1 MAEVEMLD
9 SGEETRTELWNRLP
23 EIIGK
28 DVTVSRLIVVFEEG
42 SWTVKADRRGI
53 VSELIKASVL
63 EIVADEVVD
72 GNL

>member
-9 SGEETRTELWNRLP
+9 SGEETRTELWNRVP

-28 DVTVSRLIVVFEEG
+28 DVTVSRLMVVFEEG

-63 EIVADEVVD
+63 EIAADEVVD
-72 GNL
+72 GSL